1 MESGSEGCV
10 ETVQSTGDWARS
22 QKSCR
27 LVVRG
32 GGMVARV
39 GGGDVHYSSM
49 SLLTTRLLTLYLYA
63 NK

>member
-10 ETVQSTGDWARS
+10 ETGQSTGDWARS

-39 GGGDVHYSSM
+39 GVEASVIRVCRS
-49 SLLTTRLLTLYLYA
+49 
-63 NK
+63 